1 MFGYR
6 ARIGYISP
14 SIIELNAYDFYRI
27 VPDGVGFIGVACMVG
42 GWKEEAYKEA
52 LKQVEACAHELKRR
66 SCDFIIHGGSPLV
79 LSQGKGFETK
89 LIDQLETITG
99 VPCTTSIVAA
109 LDAFRDLSVSR
120 LAVVD
125 PYPPD
130 LNEKVVSYLKA
141 WGFEARSLV
150 SLTTEFTTSSA
161 VSVADI
167 YQAAKRAVREADNP
181 DAIYIPCANF
191 PVVDVIEDIETEPRA
206 AGHRQH
212 DLATI
217 RRLQGHQHAREDRR
231 LRPAHAPAGRGLIS
245 RIRHSRA
252 SLPST
257 PIGGGNPGGVV
268 RGNAL
273 DPPLSTLGF
282 PLSRE

>member
-14 SIIELNAYDFYRI
+14 SVIELNAYDFYRI
-27 VPDGVGFIGVACMVG
+27 VPDGVGMIGVACMVG

-66 SCDFIIHGGSPLV
+66 ACDFIIHGGSPLV

-89 LIDQLETITG
+89 LIQQLEGITE

-150 SLTTEFTTSSA
+150 SLGTDFTNSSGA
-161 VSVADI
+161 SVADI
-167 YQAAKRAVREADNP
+167 YQAAKRAVREAGNADG
-181 DAIYIPCANF
+181 IYIPCANF
-191 PVVDVIEDIETEPRA
+191 PVVDVIEDLETDLGLPVIANMTSQLYVAFKAISMHEKITGYGRLMRLL
-206 AGHRQH
+206 AG
-212 DLATI
+212 T
-217 RRLQGHQHAREDRR
+217 
-231 LRPAHAPAGRGLIS
+231 
-245 RIRHSRA
+245 
-252 SLPST
+252 
-257 PIGGGNPGGVV
+257 
-268 RGNAL
+268 
-273 DPPLSTLGF
+273 
-282 PLSRE
+282 

>member
-109 LDAFRDLSVSR
+109 LDAFRDLSGCRVWPWSTR
-120 LAVVD
+120 IL
-125 PYPPD
+125 P
-130 LNEKVVSYLKA
+130 
-141 WGFEARSLV
+141 
-150 SLTTEFTTSSA
+150 TS
-161 VSVADI
+161 
-167 YQAAKRAVREADNP
+167 
-181 DAIYIPCANF
+181 
-191 PVVDVIEDIETEPRA
+191 T
-206 AGHRQH
+206 
-212 DLATI
+212 
-217 RRLQGHQHAREDRR
+217 RRW
-231 LRPAHAPAGRGLIS
+231 
-245 RIRHSRA
+245 
-252 SLPST
+252 
-257 PIGGGNPGGVV
+257 
-268 RGNAL
+268 
-273 DPPLSTLGF
+273 
-282 PLSRE
+282 